1 MPPLWAE
8 VKGTRNAYKTSKHIN
23 CKGPFANITKDNMLP
38 KPLLN
43 NGNHNIYNM
52 PNRYILTVS
61 GI

>member
-38 KPLLN
+38 KPILN
-43 NGNHNIYNM
+43 NVNHNIYYM
-52 PNRYILTVS
+52 PNKYILT